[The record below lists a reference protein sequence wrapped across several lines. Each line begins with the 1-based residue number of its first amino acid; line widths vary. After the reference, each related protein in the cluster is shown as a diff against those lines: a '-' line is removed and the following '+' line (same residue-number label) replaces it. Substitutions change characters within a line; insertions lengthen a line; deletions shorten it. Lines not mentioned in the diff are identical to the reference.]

1 MSNVYTSYFHLVM
14 EDGNYWGPGPDVLI
28 SPDLLV
34 RYRWGIAQADRALQ
48 MTQTRGTQAKL
59 EEQLEWLQQR
69 HVVVTRVRADINSAL
84 SADIRE
90 FAERLR
96 AHEAD
101 MQGAH
106 QRQEG

>member
-1 MSNVYTSYFHLVM
+1 MSRVYTSYFHSVM
-14 EDGNYWGPGPDVLI
+14 EGSTDWGPGPEHWT
-28 SPDLLV
+28 PDFCV
-34 RYRWGIAQADRALQ
+34 HYRWGIAQAERALQ
-48 MTQTRGTQAKL
+48 MPQTRGTQAKL

-69 HVVVTRVRADINSAL
+69 HVVVTRVRAHINSAL

-96 AHEAD
+96 AQEAD